1 MPRNKLAD
9 RIWTRSLLVGSGQRV
24 VPLEPAGPC
33 EDTRRDVENPRSWA
47 GLAPRDR
54 GLLESFLD
62 EMKGTPDELHTNVGV
77 GRVPVLEADVDTPRN
92 RKMIASLWP
101 RRIDAAMKFGRRW
114 WLVECKPDAN
124 HYVVGQILCYVY
136 WWARDC
142 PACRLERVVLV
153 TDVCDADVRPVLSVL
168 GVEVV
173 ELGLGA
179 CVVDPVG
186 SGL

>member
-1 MPRNKLAD
+1 MPRNKLAE
-9 RIWTRSLLVGSGQRV
+9 RIWTRSLLVGDGQRV

-33 EDTRRDVENPRSWA
+33 ADTRRDPGNPRSFA

-54 GLLESFLD
+54 GLLATFLEGLGRD
-62 EMKGTPDELHTNVGV
+62 PDELHTNVRI
-77 GRVPVLEADVDTPRN
+77 GRVPVLEADVDTERN

-101 RRIDAAMKFGRRW
+101 RRVDAALKFGRRW
-114 WLVECKPDAN
+114 WLVELKPDAN

-142 PACRLERVVLV
+142 PACRLDRVVLV

-168 GVEVV
+168 GIDVV
-173 ELGLGA
+173 ELGMGA
-179 CVVDPVG
+179 GVVDPAG
-186 SGL
+186 SGF

>member
-1 MPRNKLAD
+1 MGL
-9 RIWTRSLLVGSGQRV
+9 RIPAVRVQGRRLLVDGGREQV
-24 VPLEPAGPC
+24 AIVGGGPGAG
-33 EDTRRDVENPRSWA
+33 THRDLGNPRTWA
-47 GLAPRDR
+47 GLASHDR
-54 GLLESFLD
+54 GLMAEYVSGLA
-62 EMKGTPDELHTNVGV
+62 KPPDELHTHVGV
-77 GRVPVLEADVDTPRN
+77 GRVPVLEAEEDTERN

-101 RRIDAAMKFGRRW
+101 RRVDAALKFGRGW
-114 WLVECKPDAN
+114 WLVECKPAAN

-153 TDVCDADVRPVLSVL
+153 TDVCDADVRPVLSAL

-179 CVVDPVG
+179 GVLDPVG
-186 SGL
+186 SGF